1 MWRMKSRLSLALS
14 LILCAAQAQAHPHI
28 FVDTVLHI
36 DINDAGQATG
46 ISVTWTYDDFF
57 SLLIFEDMGLDPDG
71 DAQLT
76 QAELDTLRGF
86 DLVEWPDGFEGDLY
100 MFRNGE
106 KQPLDFPEVTGIA
119 VVDGRIVASHHHSFA
134 PVPAGEVSFMQYDPT
149 FYVAYTVTDD
159 VTADHGCRAVID
171 RIDKDAAAKKVETL
185 TGTEPENMFE
195 VLQLGIYYADT
206 IRLTCG
212 ANG

>member
-1 MWRMKSRLSLALS
+1 MKSRLSLALP

-76 QAELDTLRGF
+76 PAELDTLRGF

-106 KQPLDFPEVTGIA
+106 KRPLDFPEVTGIA

-149 FYVAYTVTDD
+149 LYVAYTVTDD
-159 VTADHGCRAVID
+159 VTADHGCHAVID
-171 RIDKDAAAKKVETL
+171 RVDKDAAAKKVEAL
-185 TGTEPENMFE
+185 TRSDPENMFD
-195 VLQLGIYYADT
+195 VLQLGIHYADT
-206 IRLTCG
+206 IRLSCG